1 MKKRI
6 SGTIAVL
13 LSVVLLITACSSGTK
28 VPDVSGSEVETA
40 KTVLAA
46 LGFVPIVVEKVS
58 ESVEAGIVIEIFPS
72 AGESLPPGSKVE
84 VTISS
89 GPKRI
94 TSKDGN
100 ASWSGVGVG
109 EDWLYDDSY
118 IEDGTLYIIFSNVK
132 FEARVKWWD
141 PNKSGSGF
149 GEASVTDTFD
159 KTVPL
164 EIEWQRQSNAN
175 GEAQLI
181 TLKVPV
187 DNLDVQK
194 PTTMFLRLFA
204 EVNGVYD
211 EIGMDLTFSW

>member
-13 LSVVLLITACSSGTK
+13 LSVVLFITACSSGTK

-58 ESVEAGIVIEIFPS
+58 ESVEAGLVIESFPG

-94 TSKDGN
+94 TSKSAY
-100 ASWSGVGVG
+100 ASWNVGAG
-109 EDWLYDDSY
+109 EDWLYDDDY

-132 FEARVKWWD
+132 FEAKVKWWD

-149 GEASVTDTFD
+149 GSASVTDTFD

-187 DNLDVQK
+187 DDLDVQK

-204 EVNGVYD
+204 EVNGAYD
-211 EIGMDLTFSW
+211 EIGVNLSFSW